1 VSYAE
6 TSKGVKEMAKKPS
19 AEVVE
24 MTTEQYETFLGAEIS
39 RWREAITLDQFI
51 RAYRDGELD
60 DGDPEVS
67 RLAALVGL
75 GQNGR

>member
-1 VSYAE
+1 VARRLE
-6 TSKGVKEMAKKPS
+6 
-19 AEVVE
+19 AEVVAL
-24 MTTEQYETFLGAEIS
+24 TTEQYEEFLATEIS
-39 RWREAITLDQFI
+39 QWKTGLTLPEFI

>member
-6 TSKGVKEMAKKPS
+6 TDEEVENVARRPE
-19 AEVVE
+19 AEVVAL
-24 MTTEQYETFLGAEIS
+24 TTKQYEAFLTSEIS
-39 RWREAITLDQFI
+39 QWRSGLTLDQFI
-51 RAYRDGELD
+51 HAYRDGELD
-60 DGDPEVS
+60 DSDPEVS